1 MANLIK
7 CFIALAVALH
17 SMQNVQSKC
26 PTWTLPNKN
35 HHFNDSQACV
45 CGESIGG
52 FVKCDPT
59 TLNASLLMRKCIT
72 YDNVSGMAY
81 VTSCPFKT
89 AQQSAVYMPLPRDPT
104 QLNRFICSPFNRK
117 GLVCSECEQGY
128 GPSVF
133 SNTLKCHKC
142 SGTYH
147 GWALY
152 IFLELFPVTIL
163 FSFMT
168 VFHIRLTS
176 SGANCY
182 LFNIQM
188 IGAVLSYGT
197 HTGLYPFGAKSEIL
211 HKITLTVYGF
221 ANLDF
226 FREIIPPF
234 CVDEK
239 INGMHSLA
247 LSYVSVL
254 YLIALTLTVYFILEM
269 HYRGCRFTMWLWRHI
284 FKHLIRVKQTWT
296 IKTSLVDALATALLL
311 SYSRLM
317 LTSFNILYPAVI
329 YDMHGNVARR
339 TLNFQENWDYFGK
352 KHIPFA
358 ILAIIT
364 LFFLL
369 VIPLG
374 IFFIYPSRICKRL
387 CVQVRCIEIELYSF
401 VELFQGC
408 FVELFQGCFKDGTNY
423 TRDFRWFSIFYFLL
437 RIVMF
442 VTHII
447 GFGGTPRIS
456 FLLPGIAL
464 LCASQAFF
472 LLRPYKNDLY
482 NKLDGTM
489 LSVASL
495 LCFLQSV
502 MVLISNTL
510 QGKLI
515 GMAIEI
521 GFFIP
526 LIIIILYISYL
537 IIKFFRNQILCQ
549 QSSFSSAEEGSS
561 EIFPDRVLHPE
572 EYNECPSGD
581 HTSLD
586 EDLIVLHSNFYET
599 VATY

>member
-1 MANLIK
+1 MANLTN
-7 CFIALAVALH
+7 CFIALVFALY
-17 SMQNVQSKC
+17 SVQSVQSKC
-26 PTWTLPNKN
+26 PTWTLPNTN
-35 HHFNDSQACV
+35 QGFNDSQTCV
-45 CGESIGG
+45 CGDSIGG
-52 FVKCDPT
+52 MVRCDPT
-59 TLNASLLMRKCIT
+59 TLNVSLLMGKCMT

-104 QLNRFICSPFNRK
+104 QLEHFICSPFNRK
-117 GLVCSECEQGY
+117 GLVCSECEQGH

-133 SNTLKCHKC
+133 SNSLKCHKC
-142 SGTYH
+142 SGTYR

-152 IFLELFPVTIL
+152 IFLELFPVTLL

-182 LFNIQM
+182 IFNIQM
-188 IGAVLSYGT
+188 IVAILSYGT

-211 HKITLTVYGF
+211 RKITLTVYGF
-221 ANLDF
+221 VNLDF

-239 INGMHSLA
+239 INGMHTLA

-254 YLIALTLTVYFILEM
+254 YLIALTLTLYFTLEM

-296 IKTSLVDALATALLL
+296 INTSLVDALATVLLL
-311 SYSRLM
+311 SYTRLM

-339 TLNFQENWDYFGK
+339 TLNFQENWSYFGRE
-352 KHIPFA
+352 HMPFA

-364 LFFLL
+364 LVFLL

-387 CVQVRCIEIELYSF
+387 CGQIRCIQIEFYT
-401 VELFQGC
+401 
-408 FVELFQGCFKDGTNY
+408 FVELFQGCFKDGTND

-437 RIVMF
+437 RMVLF

-456 FLLPGIAL
+456 FLLPGIVL
-464 LCASQAFF
+464 LCASQAFL
-472 LLRPYKNDLY
+472 LLRPYKHDLY
-482 NKLDGTM
+482 NKLDGIM
-489 LSVASL
+489 LSVGGL

-502 MVLISNTL
+502 MVLIANTL
-510 QGKLI
+510 QGRLI
-515 GMAIEI
+515 GIAIEI

-537 IIKFFRNQILCQ
+537 IIKFCRSHILCW
-549 QSSFSSAEEGSS
+549 QSSLSSAEEGSS

-572 EYNECPSGD
+572 EYNECPSED
-581 HTSLD
+581 HTSLN

-599 VATY
+599 MPTY